1 MRQKIIFYQFLLC
14 YYLLIEL
21 DQEQNQIKWKI
32 EILLNLQL
40 HLIKI
45 EYLFL
50 ILLKEEFPLKIELY
64 LKDIFTLY

>member
-14 YYLLIEL
+14 YYLLIKL

-32 EILLNLQL
+32 GILLNLQL
-40 HLIKI
+40 PLIKI

-50 ILLKEEFPLKIELY
+50 IHLKEEFSLKIELY
-64 LKDIFTLY
+64 LKDIFILY

>member
-14 YYLLIEL
+14 YYLLIKL

-32 EILLNLQL
+32 GILLNLQL
-40 HLIKI
+40 PLIKI

-50 ILLKEEFPLKIELY
+50 IRLKEEFSLKIE
-64 LKDIFTLY
+64 

>member
-14 YYLLIEL
+14 YYLLIKL

-32 EILLNLQL
+32 GILLNLQL
-40 HLIKI
+40 PLIKI

-50 ILLKEEFPLKIELY
+50 ICLKEEFSLKIELY
-64 LKDIFTLY
+64 LKDTFILY